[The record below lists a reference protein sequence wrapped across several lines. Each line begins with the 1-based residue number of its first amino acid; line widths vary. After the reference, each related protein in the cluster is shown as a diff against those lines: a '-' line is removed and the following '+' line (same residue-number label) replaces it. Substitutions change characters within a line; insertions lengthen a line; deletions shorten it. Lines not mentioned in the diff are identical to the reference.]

1 MGDLELEILR
11 RKKLME
17 MRRLLEK
24 KRAMVEVEAK
34 KRKIDPGEV
43 LERVLDAR
51 GREVLRAARL
61 QYPEVTRYV
70 ERALA
75 RLISE
80 GRIRGRITGEELY
93 GLFYRLGFRVRL
105 KTRIQILEHGRVK
118 SLHEKIRESLREE
131 P

>member
-11 RKKLME
+11 RKKLVE
-17 MRRLLEK
+17 LRRLLEK
-24 KRAMVEVEAK
+24 RRAGREVEAER
-34 KRKIDPGEV
+34 RKMEPREV

-51 GREVLRAARL
+51 GREVLQAARV
-61 QYPEVTRYV
+61 QYPNVAKYV

-80 GRIRGRITGEELY
+80 GRIKGRITGEELY
-93 GLFYRLGFRVRL
+93 GLFHRLGFRVRL
-105 KTRIQILEHGRVK
+105 KTRIHILEHGRVK